1 MGGLT
6 RVDVREFHFATACR
20 PAIPAFAHSPKGAI
34 MITTLLH
41 SSPARGALRP
51 AAIAS
56 AVAIALALSACGKQD
71 DGKTAG
77 QQLDTAIAKTEEAAA
92 QAKAKAESE
101 MASAGAAMKNATQSA
116 ESSGKDMA
124 AKAGE
129 KIDDLTITTTV
140 TAGLAKDPDLSALK
154 INVDTRNG
162 AVTLNGSAPTE
173 AARDKATTLAKAVKG
188 VNSVDNKLLVKAAS

>member
-1 MGGLT
+1 MTSTPL
-6 RVDVREFHFATACR
+6 HFSPTGKALQPLAL
-20 PAIPAFAHSPKGAI
+20 AFA
-34 MITTLLH
+34 
-41 SSPARGALRP
+41 
-51 AAIAS
+51 
-56 AVAIALALSACGKQD
+56 VALALGLSACGKQD

-77 QQLDTAIAKTEEAAA
+77 QQLDSAIAKTEDAAA
-92 QAKAKAESE
+92 RAKAKAETE

-116 ESSGKDMA
+116 EASGKDMA

-173 AARDKATTLAKAVKG
+173 AAREKAATLAKAVKG
-188 VNSVDNKLLVKAAS
+188 VNSVDNKLVVKAAS